1 MRRIGLTLLALLALL
16 LAIPAFSQD
25 KAAQIANLESQLG
38 AVQANYPTMQDR
50 LKVLDTTKDNILFAA
65 KAYTKY
71 NDAYTA
77 DTVAFNNQQDEVNRQ
92 QNMLNVSGEN
102 YKQRLAQHN
111 ANRCTEVTGSGT
123 CNWYNAEANQLDANK
138 AQIQQAQAPIDRAN
152 AQLDAQ
158 RQNLAQTKAKLDT
171 IWNQG
176 QADADK
182 YEAAM
187 KQLRADYQANRAK
200 ELDLQRQL
208 AILKGDQ
215 AACFKAIPPAC
226 QNPAV
231 GPDGKPILDQNC
243 ERMHAACGKMFD
255 GN

>member
-123 CNWYNAEANQLDANK
+123 STGTTPKQTSLTPTKHRFNRRKPRLTERTRNWMRSGRTLHK
-138 AQIQQAQAPIDRAN
+138 PR
-152 AQLDAQ
+152 
-158 RQNLAQTKAKLDT
+158 RSWTRSGTKVRRTPTSTK
-171 IWNQG
+171 
-176 QADADK
+176 
-182 YEAAM
+182 
-187 KQLRADYQANRAK
+187 RR
-200 ELDLQRQL
+200 
-208 AILKGDQ
+208 
-215 AACFKAIPPAC
+215 
-226 QNPAV
+226 
-231 GPDGKPILDQNC
+231 
-243 ERMHAACGKMFD
+243 
-255 GN
+255 